1 MVKKLIA
8 GNWKMNGDL
17 GTALTLTR
25 EIVAGIDADPRL
37 AGTCDFLLCPPF
49 VHLAR
54 VRANL
59 GQKNIE
65 SGSVMLGAQDCS
77 EKDNGAVTGDI
88 SAVMLADCG
97 VQAVI
102 LGHSERRQG
111 HQETSE
117 LVKAKA
123 TQAHKAGLIAVIC
136 VGETETEREQGT
148 HFKIVETQIK
158 ASLPDGANAENTVI
172 AYEPVWAIGTGKT
185 ATPEDVRSMHK
196 FIRETIGNMRI
207 LYGGS
212 VKADNAADLFST
224 ENVDGAL
231 IGGASLKS
239 DQYLGIAKSV

>member
-1 MVKKLIA
+1 
-8 GNWKMNGDL
+8 MNGDL
-17 GTALTLTR
+17 GSALTLTR
-25 EIVAGIDADPRL
+25 EIIAGIEANPRM
-37 AGTCDFLLCPPF
+37 TSDCDFLICPSF

-59 GQKNIE
+59 GQGNIE
-65 SGSVMLGAQDCS
+65 AGTVMLGAQDCS
-77 EKDNGAVTGDI
+77 DKDNGAFTGDI
-88 SAVMLADCG
+88 SASMLADCG
-97 VQAVI
+97 VNAVI

-111 HQETSE
+111 HGETSD

-158 ASLPDGANAENTVI
+158 SSLPEGSNSDNTVI

-185 ATPEDVRSMHK
+185 ATPEDVASMHK
-196 FIRETIGNMRI
+196 FIREVVGNMRI

-212 VKADNAADLFST
+212 VKADNAKGLFET

-231 IGGASLKS
+231 IGGASLKAE
-239 DQYLGIAKSV
+239 QYLGIAKSV